1 MADPLGVH
9 VNDLDEDPEL
19 AAIRAKRMAQ
29 LRGKGGGPAGMGGMG
44 GYGGYQQMDPEQ
56 QKAQQE
62 RQKAAEDQRTQILKA
77 ILSPQAR
84 ERLSNIAMVKKE
96 KARKV
101 EDMLIMNAQRG
112 AIGGQIDEA
121 QLIEMLE
128 SINEQT
134 EKETKVTFQRR
145 RIDDDW

>member
-1 MADPLGVH
+1 MIDI
-9 VNDLDEDPEL
+9 EMDPEL
-19 AAIRAKRMAQ
+19 AAIRARRMAQ
-29 LRGKGGGPAGMGGMG
+29 LRGKGGGQAGMGGVG

-84 ERLSNIAMVKKE
+84 ERLSNIAMVKKD

>member
-1 MADPLGVH
+1 
-9 VNDLDEDPEL
+9 
-19 AAIRAKRMAQ
+19 MAQ
-29 LRGKGGGPAGMGGMG
+29 LRGKGGGQAGMGGVG

-84 ERLSNIAMVKKE
+84 ERLSNIAMVKKD

>member
-1 MADPLGVH
+1 MEGEGAGA
-9 VNDLDEDPEL
+9 EL
-19 AAIRAKRMAQ
+19 EM
-29 LRGKGGGPAGMGGMG
+29 
-44 GYGGYQQMDPEQ
+44 
-56 QKAQQE
+56 
-62 RQKAAEDQRTQILKA
+62 
-77 ILSPQAR
+77 SV
-84 ERLSNIAMVKKE
+84 SNIAMVKKD

-134 EKETKVTFQRR
+134 EKETKVSRLLPPVPASSLR
-145 RIDDDW
+145 GR

>member
-1 MADPLGVH
+1 MEGEGACA
-9 VNDLDEDPEL
+9 EL
-19 AAIRAKRMAQ
+19 
-29 LRGKGGGPAGMGGMG
+29 
-44 GYGGYQQMDPEQ
+44 E
-56 QKAQQE
+56 
-62 RQKAAEDQRTQILKA
+62 
-77 ILSPQAR
+77 LSV
-84 ERLSNIAMVKKE
+84 SNIAMVKKD

-134 EKETKVTFQRR
+134 EKETKVSRLLPPVAVSSLR
-145 RIDDDW
+145 GR

>member
-1 MADPLGVH
+1 
-9 VNDLDEDPEL
+9 
-19 AAIRAKRMAQ
+19 
-29 LRGKGGGPAGMGGMG
+29 
-44 GYGGYQQMDPEQ
+44 
-56 QKAQQE
+56 
-62 RQKAAEDQRTQILKA
+62 
-77 ILSPQAR
+77 
-84 ERLSNIAMVKKE
+84 MVKKE

-134 EKETKVTFQRR
+134 EKETKVRGSAGALRR
-145 RIDDDW
+145 LRRCCAGDVSTTAH